1 MHDTA
6 ENTLTAIG
14 GASPLPFLVVD
25 EAGFVCT
32 WNTAA
37 EILLGLSAE
46 DAVGRPVPASL
57 GNALERRDGAEVEW
71 TDGEGRELQLLVSAT
86 PLEDGSIAA
95 FALPVRSLNGA
106 AAGLVHEFNN
116 VMMAISGFTELLLT
130 RAATDSDR
138 RYLNHVQDAAAR
150 GSQVARTLASIVR
163 RS

>member
-1 MHDTA
+1 MQDVA
-6 ENTLTAIG
+6 QNTLAAIG

-25 EAGFVCT
+25 EAGFVCA
-32 WNTAA
+32 WNAAA
-37 EILLGLSAE
+37 EILLGVSVD
-46 DAVGRPVPASL
+46 DAVGRPVPPAL
-57 GNALERRDGAEVEW
+57 GAALERRDGAEVSW
-71 TDGEGRELQLLVSAT
+71 TDREGPLLVSVAQ
-86 PLEDGSIAA
+86 LADGSTAA

-138 RYLNHVQDAAAR
+138 RYLHHVADAAAR

>member
-1 MHDTA
+1 MQDVA
-6 ENTLTAIG
+6 QNTLTAIG

-25 EAGFVCT
+25 EAGSVCA
-32 WNTAA
+32 WNPAA
-37 EILLGLSAE
+37 EILLGVSAD
-46 DAVGRPVPASL
+46 DAVGRPVPPAL
-57 GNALERRDGAEVEW
+57 GAALERRDGAEVPW
-71 TDGEGRELQLLVSAT
+71 ADREGREVPLLVSVA
-86 PLEDGSIAA
+86 PLADGSTAA

-138 RYLNHVQDAAAR
+138 RYLHHVADAAAR